1 MDVVEMHRRAGAEFV
16 RQVESVKP
24 DQWDGPT
31 PCADWDVRTLVN
43 HVVGEERWT
52 VPLLAGRTIAD
63 VGQALDGDLL
73 GEDPAAAAAS
83 AATEA
88 QAATAD
94 PVPTVHLSYGDEDT
108 TEYLRQ
114 LIADLLVHGWDLAV
128 AIESTPQLDPELV
141 TEVAAWFEQREAMYR
156 DGGAIAA
163 RVPSGPDPV
172 DRLLGAF
179 GRDASWTPGGAV
191 PS

>member
-16 RQVESVKP
+16 RQVEAVGP
-24 DQWDGPT
+24 DQWSAPT
-31 PCADWDVRTLVN
+31 PCADWDVRALVN
-43 HVVGEERWT
+43 HVVGEERWA

-63 VGQALDGDLL
+63 VGDALDGDLL
-73 GEDPAAAAAS
+73 GDDPAAAAAQ
-83 AATEA
+83 AAMDA

-114 LIADLLVHGWDLAV
+114 LVADQLIHGWDLAV
-128 AIESTPQLDPELV
+128 AIGSTPRMDPEV
-141 TEVAAWFEQREAMYR
+141 VDEVARWFEQREAAYR
-156 DGGAIAA
+156 DGGAIGA

-172 DRLLGAF
+172 PRLLGAF
-179 GRDASWTPGGAV
+179 GRDVSWTPGGAE